1 MYDCVSIGSATQ
13 DVFVFSQGT
22 QIHRLQT
29 IDGEQAFLAFEYGA
43 KVRVEEMF
51 ISVGGGAVN
60 TAIAIARLG
69 LHTAIVCETGDDD
82 AACRICAALQEGG
95 VDTSMVV
102 RNPRI
107 STGYSVIITGFDGDR
122 TVLVHR
128 GASTDLSRREI
139 DWERVAQTRWIYLG
153 SMAGASAQLWD
164 DIAAFAAERKIRL
177 AINPGSTQF
186 ERGLSG
192 MAPVLAVTDVIFVNR
207 SEAYRLADVELRRG
221 DQDEQEAM
229 RRLHAAGCKLVVMTS
244 GRQGAHAFDGQRFYF
259 CPAREV
265 QVVSNLGAGDAFA
278 SACLAALHRGL
289 DIEQAL
295 CAGSLNAAGVV
306 GQMGAT
312 TGLLSWDQI
321 AAGLGDDRQP

>member
-1 MYDCVSIGSATQ
+1 MYDCISIGSATQ

-43 KVRVEEMF
+43 KVKVDEMF

-60 TAIAIARLG
+60 TAIAMARLG
-69 LHTAIVCETGDDD
+69 LRTAIICETGDDD
-82 AACRICAALQEGG
+82 AACRICAALQESG

-102 RNPRI
+102 RNPHI

-153 SMAGASAQLWD
+153 SMVGASAQLWD
-164 DIAAFAAERKIRL
+164 DIAAFATEKKVRL
-177 AINPGSTQF
+177 AINPGSAQY

-207 SEAYRLADVELRRG
+207 AEAYRLADVELKRG
-221 DQDEQEAM
+221 DQDEREAM
-229 RRLHAAGCKLVVMTS
+229 RRLHGAGCKLVVMTA
-244 GRQGAHAFDGQRFYF
+244 GRYGAHAFDGQQFYF

-265 QVVSNLGAGDAFA
+265 KVVSNLGAGDAFA
-278 SACLAALHRGL
+278 SACLAALHRGVG
-289 DIEQAL
+289 IETAL

-306 GQMGAT
+306 AHMGAT
-312 TGLLSWDQI
+312 TGLLSWEQI
-321 AAGLGDDRQP
+321 QAGLSAER